1 MNTLL
6 IQYFYFF
13 SDRLV
18 AYYWNMETYDQIRQA
33 YRPKNIRVLL
43 IAESPPP
50 AAHIPSSRHFYRTD
64 RIRVDD
70 RLFVN
75 TVKALFPVEAANLK
89 ETDLEKAKE
98 QWLKKFQADGYY
110 MIEALEESQVHEVT
124 KKQRQ
129 VRINDALPRLLERV
143 KKIAD
148 KNTKIILI
156 KSNVFEVAAEPLRA
170 AGYTVLNKELVDY
183 PGRYNQQ
190 AYREKLREL
199 TRIST
204 KVRF

>member
-1 MNTLL
+1 M
-6 IQYFYFF
+6 Q
-13 SDRLV
+13 
-18 AYYWNMETYDQIRQA
+18 TYDQIRQT
-33 YRPKNIRVLL
+33 YRPKNIKVLL

-50 AAHIPSSRHFYRTD
+50 AADIQSSRHFYRTD

-70 RLFVN
+70 RLFAN
-75 TVKALFPVEAANLK
+75 TIQALYSTQTTNFK
-89 ETDLEKAKE
+89 EIDLEKNKE

-129 VRINDALPRLLERV
+129 ARINDAMPKLIE
-143 KKIAD
+143 IAGKD
-148 KNTKIILI
+148 TKIILI
-156 KSNVFEVAAEPLRA
+156 KSNVFEVAAGPLRA

-190 AYREKLREL
+190 AYQKKLRDL
-199 TRIST
+199 
-204 KVRF
+204 VQQ